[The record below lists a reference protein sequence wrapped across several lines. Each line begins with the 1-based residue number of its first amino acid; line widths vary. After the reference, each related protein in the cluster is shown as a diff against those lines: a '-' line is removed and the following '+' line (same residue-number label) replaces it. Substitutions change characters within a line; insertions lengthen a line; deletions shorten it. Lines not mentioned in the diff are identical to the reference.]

1 MVLASLRIRRKR
13 TLPSGV
19 SSVFKRVVDF
29 AAAHQWLR
37 RRPQRLLNR
46 RSKQDRRR
54 QWWGRG
60 AAGMMEAGQEL
71 PSWQC
76 WPPYWPISVSIR
88 ANLELYAKAA

>member
-46 RSKQDRRR
+46 IQTRSPPPMVGARSGRHDGSGLGASIMAMLAALLAHQRKHSR
-54 QWWGRG
+54 Q
-60 AAGMMEAGQEL
+60 
-71 PSWQC
+71 P
-76 WPPYWPISVSIR
+76 
-88 ANLELYAKAA
+88 

>member
-37 RRPQRLLNR
+37 RRPLRLLNR

-54 QWWGRG
+54 QWWGARSGRHDGSGPG
-60 AAGMMEAGQEL
+60 A
-71 PSWQC
+71 
-76 WPPYWPISVSIR
+76 SIM
-88 ANLELYAKAA
+88 AMLAALLAHQRKHSRQP